1 MSPLRWLRDLLRR
14 KIDVQE
20 EIESHLRMA
29 VAERVTRGES
39 PETARREAM
48 KEFGNMPLVADVT
61 RERWGWMRTEH
72 LMQDVRYALRTLKK
86 DRGFALVAVLILAL
100 GIGANVVVFSVVN
113 TVLLRPLPFKDAQ
126 QLVWLD
132 GNQGVG
138 GTSSVTY
145 QVDAYEQF
153 RDHNKSFSEVS
164 GFVPFYVASAFK
176 LTGYGEPKPVAGVWV
191 MSDFPQTLGI
201 QPMLGRTFTPEEALK
216 GSAPV
221 VLLSYPYWRS
231 QFNGD
236 RSIVGR
242 AITLDGKPVTVVG
255 LLPQSFDF
263 GSIFAPGTKTDLLR
277 AIHVDDVRTWGHFFS
292 LVGRLKPGVTPVQAQ
307 AEATLLFPQL
317 RDALKEQNW
326 STDANTKITGL
337 KEHVSGELRR
347 SLIILWCAVGLIL
360 LIVCVNLSNLLLARV
375 VGRSKE
381 FAMRTA
387 LGASRGRIMRQL
399 LTESLVLSGIGAL
412 LGLGIAYGAVSS
424 LAHQRS
430 LVLPLLNMVRVDGT
444 TLLWALAIAIG
455 TAVLFGVVPAFRT
468 PRGNLQEFLKD
479 SGHGMSSGRRQ
490 DKLRTMLVVSEIV
503 LSCVLL
509 VGAGLLLRS
518 FLKVLDVD
526 LGFEPS
532 HTAALAVSWTASSGE
547 EAAAMLHEMTRRIGE
562 IPGVEAV
569 AYSDALPMEH
579 NRSWALRAKGKTY
592 PQDADN
598 DAFVSEITPGYFR
611 AMGMRI
617 VAGRDFA
624 WTDLP
629 KSTHVIVINEATARR
644 DWPGQDPVGKIAQG
658 IGDGDT
664 TVIGVV
670 ENIHESSVEGT
681 PNPGVYVPAM
691 QFGSPAGSELIVR
704 TSLPLESL
712 APSVM
717 STLRSMNPG
726 QPATA
731 FLPLQTLVDH
741 STSPRRFFAVLV
753 GLFAGLGLLLAS
765 LGIYGVISYTV
776 TQQTQEIGIRM
787 ALGATPERV
796 QSDVLMKTLRIALIG
811 MAIGTAASF
820 VVAKAISSMLF
831 ETQPTDPITF
841 VGMAVVLTGA
851 ALFAGYIPARRA
863 SRVDPMRALR
873 SE

>member
-1 MSPLRWLRDLLRR
+1 MARGDLLRC
-14 KIDVQE
+14 KSDVQE

-29 VAERVTRGES
+29 VAERVTRGDS
-39 PETARREAM
+39 PETARKEAM

-164 GFVPFYVASAFK
+164 GFVPFYVASAFR

-255 LLPQSFDF
+255 VLPQSFDF
-263 GSIFAPGTKTDLLR
+263 GSVFAPGTKTDLLR

-326 STDANTKITGL
+326 STDANTKITEL

-387 LGASRGRIMRQL
+387 LGASRGRIIRQL

-424 LAHQRS
+424 LAHQGS

-444 TLLWALAIAIG
+444 TLLWTLAIAIG
-455 TAVLFGVVPAFRT
+455 TAMLFGMVPAFKT
-468 PRGNLQEFLKD
+468 SRGNLREFLND
-479 SGHGMSSGRRQ
+479 SGHAMSSGRRQ
-490 DKLRTMLVVSEIV
+490 DTLRTTLVVSEIV

-569 AYSDALPMEH
+569 AYSDALPMQH
-579 NRSWALRAKGKTY
+579 NRSWALRANGKTY

-617 VAGRDFA
+617 VAGRDFV

-712 APSVM
+712 VPSVM

-731 FLPLQTLVDH
+731 FLPLQSLVDH
-741 STSPRRFFAVLV
+741 STSPRRFFALLV

-787 ALGATPERV
+787 ALGSTPERV
-796 QSDVLMKTLRIALIG
+796 QRDVLMKTLRIALIG

-831 ETQPTDPITF
+831 GTQPTDPITF

-863 SRVDPMRALR
+863 SRVDPIRALR

>member
-1 MSPLRWLRDLLRR
+1 
-14 KIDVQE
+14 
-20 EIESHLRMA
+20 
-29 VAERVTRGES
+29 
-39 PETARREAM
+39 
-48 KEFGNMPLVADVT
+48 
-61 RERWGWMRTEH
+61 
-72 LMQDVRYALRTLKK
+72 
-86 DRGFALVAVLILAL
+86 
-100 GIGANVVVFSVVN
+100 
-113 TVLLRPLPFKDAQ
+113 
-126 QLVWLD
+126 
-132 GNQGVG
+132 
-138 GTSSVTY
+138 
-145 QVDAYEQF
+145 
-153 RDHNKSFSEVS
+153 
-164 GFVPFYVASAFK
+164 
-176 LTGYGEPKPVAGVWV
+176 
-191 MSDFPQTLGI
+191 
-201 QPMLGRTFTPEEALK
+201 
-216 GSAPV
+216 
-221 VLLSYPYWRS
+221 
-231 QFNGD
+231 
-236 RSIVGR
+236 
-242 AITLDGKPVTVVG
+242 
-255 LLPQSFDF
+255 
-263 GSIFAPGTKTDLLR
+263 
-277 AIHVDDVRTWGHFFS
+277 
-292 LVGRLKPGVTPVQAQ
+292 
-307 AEATLLFPQL
+307 
-317 RDALKEQNW
+317 
-326 STDANTKITGL
+326 
-337 KEHVSGELRR
+337 
-347 SLIILWCAVGLIL
+347 
-360 LIVCVNLSNLLLARV
+360 
-375 VGRSKE
+375 
-381 FAMRTA
+381 
-387 LGASRGRIMRQL
+387 
-399 LTESLVLSGIGAL
+399 
-412 LGLGIAYGAVSS
+412 
-424 LAHQRS
+424 
-430 LVLPLLNMVRVDGT
+430 
-444 TLLWALAIAIG
+444 
-455 TAVLFGVVPAFRT
+455 
-468 PRGNLQEFLKD
+468 
-479 SGHGMSSGRRQ
+479 
-490 DKLRTMLVVSEIV
+490 
-503 LSCVLL
+503 
-509 VGAGLLLRS
+509 
-518 FLKVLDVD
+518 
-526 LGFEPS
+526 
-532 HTAALAVSWTASSGE
+532 
-547 EAAAMLHEMTRRIGE
+547 
-562 IPGVEAV
+562 
-569 AYSDALPMEH
+569 
-579 NRSWALRAKGKTY
+579 
-592 PQDADN
+592 
-598 DAFVSEITPGYFR
+598 
-611 AMGMRI
+611 MRI

-644 DWPGQDPVGKIAQG
+644 DWPGQDPLGKIAQG